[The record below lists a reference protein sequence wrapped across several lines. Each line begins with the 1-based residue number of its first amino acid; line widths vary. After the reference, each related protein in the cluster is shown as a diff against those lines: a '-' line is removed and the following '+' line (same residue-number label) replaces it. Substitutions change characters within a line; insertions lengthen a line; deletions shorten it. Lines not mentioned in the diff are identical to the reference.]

1 MGVTTQSSHCAFS
14 FAMIWWSGHFLLPFV
29 AGSEHAYHPRNLK
42 MPAPL
47 GEGTG
52 NEDQDKPVD
61 PSYPTP
67 ADEVYKVGDKVDCT
81 TPWRRLSTRTSA
93 CPTWRR
99 PASPRSSAR
108 TCTRRTAP
116 PSSTSL
122 RSGSAST

>member
-1 MGVTTQSSHCAFS
+1 MGSHDSIFS
-14 FAMIWWSGHFLLPFV
+14 LRIQFAMIWWSGHLLLPFV
-29 AGSEHAYHPRNLK
+29 AGSEYAHHPRNLK

-61 PSYPTP
+61 PSYSNP
-67 ADEVYKVGDKVDCT
+67 DEVYKAGDKVDCT

-93 CPTWRR
+93 WRR

-108 TCTRRTAP
+108 TCTRRTVP